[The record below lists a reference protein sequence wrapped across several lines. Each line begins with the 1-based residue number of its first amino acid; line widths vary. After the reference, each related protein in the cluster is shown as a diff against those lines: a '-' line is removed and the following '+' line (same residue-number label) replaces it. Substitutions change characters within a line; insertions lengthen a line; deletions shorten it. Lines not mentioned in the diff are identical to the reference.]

1 MEVFGYI
8 AAIFIGLVLGLIG
21 GGGSILTVPVL
32 VYLFSV
38 DTTLAIAY
46 SFFVVG
52 ITSLVGSYSY
62 YKKKQ
67 VDSKV
72 AIIFGIPS
80 VLTIFLT
87 RSFLLPF
94 IPQEIIT
101 IGSFEL
107 SKDIFLLLLFAVLM
121 IWASWSML
129 RKKKNAVESKE
140 LHFSYFKVII
150 QGISVGLITGLTGAG
165 GGFLIIPVLVNLLK
179 LPIKTAI
186 GTSLVII
193 SFNSLLGFLFSI
205 SQISVQWEFILT
217 ITGIA
222 VIGIVIGGYLS
233 TKIDGAKLKPAFGW
247 FVLVMGIY
255 IILKETVFK

>member
-1 MEVFGYI
+1 MEVIGYI

-32 VYLFSV
+32 VYLFNV
-38 DTTLAIAY
+38 DTTLAITY

-52 ITSLVGSYSY
+52 ITSLIGSFSFF
-62 YKKKQ
+62 KRKL
-67 VDSKV
+67 VNGKV
-72 AIIFGIPS
+72 VAIFGIPS
-80 VLTIFLT
+80 VLAIFLT
-87 RSFLLPF
+87 RKFILPF
-94 IPQEIIT
+94 IPQKILS

-121 IWASWSML
+121 VWASWSML
-129 RKKKNAVESKE
+129 RKKKDTVETKE
-140 LHFSYFKVII
+140 LNFSYFKVII
-150 QGISVGLITGLTGAG
+150 QGIVVGLITGLTGAG

-193 SFNSLLGFLFSI
+193 SFNSMLGFLFSI
-205 SQISVQWEFILT
+205 SHLSVKWGFLLI

-222 VIGIVIGGYLS
+222 IAGVIIGGFLS

-255 IILKETVFK
+255 IILKETVLK